1 MQTTRRSFLK
11 VSAAAASALAFPMI
25 IPARVLGADAPSKRL
40 RVAQIGC
47 GRIAFGMDMPGV
59 VGTKL
64 ADYVAV
70 CDYDA
75 RRAAYAKEY
84 LEGAYKKAK
93 LTVPDIAICGDYKE
107 ILARSDVD
115 AVVISTPDHQ
125 HAEPAA
131 AAALAGKDIWLQKPL
146 AMAVAESR
154 ACCDVVVKAG
164 RILQIGSQQRSAGD
178 KNSMEQFRKGCEYV
192 RSGRIGRI
200 THVEIGLP
208 KDETKADE
216 PEQPVPPHLNFDA
229 WLGSTPKTY
238 YTEQAVHSQKM
249 NKGKPDVSSR
259 PGWLRNED
267 HTLGMITGWGS
278 HHVDIAQWAM
288 GTEQTG
294 PIAVDATAT
303 FPDKSSFWNVHGKY
317 QVVLQFANGVAMT
330 ISDELPNGVL
340 FEGENGW
347 IWVSRGGAAATAS
360 DPPANQKATKAF
372 NSSDPALEKTDLTEH
387 RIQLHKSPEWN
398 HHLDWLE
405 AMRERK
411 EAVTTGEAAHRTCSI
426 CLIAS
431 IGMKLGRPL
440 KWDPA
445 TEHFDDP
452 AANQLLNR
460 PERAPFGA
468 FNAAKQAG
476 FTAFKTL

>member
-1 MQTTRRSFLK
+1 MQTNRRNFLK

-25 IPARVLGADAPSKRL
+25 IPARGLGADAPSKRL

-47 GRIAFGMDMPGV
+47 GRIGFGMDMPGV

-107 ILARSDVD
+107 ILARADVD

-154 ACCDVVVKAG
+154 ACCDTVTKAN
-164 RILQIGSQQRSAGD
+164 RILQIGSQQRS
-178 KNSMEQFRKGCEYV
+178 STQFRQACEYV
-192 RSGRIGRI
+192 RSGRIDRI

-278 HHVDIAQWAM
+278 HHFDILHW
-288 GTEQTG
+288 GLGIVEGG
-294 PIAVDATAT
+294 PEKVEGEAE
-303 FPDKSSFWNVHGKY
+303 FPTNKIWNVHLGYKIQYTYPGNIIVNVSDKY
-317 QVVLQFANGVAMT
+317 
-330 ISDELPNGVL
+330 PNGVK
-340 FEGENGW
+340 FIGEEGW
-347 IWVSRGGAAATAS
+347 IFVSRGSVKTTAS
-360 DPPANQKATKAF
+360 DPTTGGKPLKALDASK
-372 NSSDPALEKTDLTEH
+372 PALITGDPKVKLYVS
-387 RIQLHKSPEWN
+387 KN
-398 HHLDWLE
+398 HHMNWVE
-405 AMRERK
+405 
-411 EAVTTGEAAHRTCSI
+411 
-426 CLIAS
+426 
-431 IGMKLGRPL
+431 
-440 KWDPA
+440 
-445 TEHFDDP
+445 
-452 AANQLLNR
+452 
-460 PERAPFGA
+460 
-468 FNAAKQAG
+468 
-476 FTAFKTL
+476 